1 MMTTDEV
8 ALLLSIDL
16 ISILTQ
22 RAGGKVTVSMEE
34 LENVHN
40 KSVDYSLN
48 PDDTITIT
56 VSDQAKKE

>member
-1 MMTTDEV
+1 MLSDDL
-8 ALLLSIDL
+8 ALNLSLDIM
-16 ISILTQ
+16 SVLTQ

-56 VSDQAKKE
+56 VSDQAEKE

>member
-1 MMTTDEV
+1 MLSDDF
-8 ALLLSIDL
+8 ALNLSLDIM
-16 ISILTQ
+16 SVLTQ
-22 RAGGKVTVSMEE
+22 RAGGKVTVSMDE

-56 VSDQAKKE
+56 VSDQAEKE

>member
-1 MMTTDEV
+1 MLSDDF
-8 ALLLSIDL
+8 ALNLSLDIM
-16 ISILTQ
+16 SVLTQ

-48 PDDTITIT
+48 PDDTIKIT
-56 VSDQAKKE
+56 VSDQAEKE

>member
-1 MMTTDEV
+1 MLSDDF
-8 ALLLSIDL
+8 ALNLSLDIM
-16 ISILTQ
+16 SVLTQ

-56 VSDQAKKE
+56 VSDQAEKE

>member
-1 MMTTDEV
+1 MDDDF
-8 ALLLSIDL
+8 ALNLSLDIM
-16 ISILTQ
+16 SVLTQ

-40 KSVDYSLN
+40 KNVDYSLN

-56 VSDQAKKE
+56 VSDQAEKE